1 MIKILAIADLHWF
14 TSEELSKIKDAE
26 YDICVLLG
34 DIPIDAIR
42 SIKNLNGEKPIIGI
56 AGNHDGWNSPELG
69 GIENIHCKAVEY
81 CGYTFAGLSGS
92 SRYKSGN
99 YPMLDQKES
108 IELCRKI
115 PKSDIF
121 ISHDCMYHL
130 IGKDKPHSGLLG
142 IDLYHLRNRTKLNL
156 CGHHHVRIIQKRLWT
171 TTICVFRCAVITY
184 PNMEIEYVF

>member
-26 YDICVLLG
+26 YDICVLLS

-56 AGNHDGWNSPELG
+56 
-69 GIENIHCKAVEY
+69 
-81 CGYTFAGLSGS
+81 FAGLSGS

-108 IELCRKI
+108 IE
-115 PKSDIF
+115 
-121 ISHDCMYHL
+121 Y
-130 IGKDKPHSGLLG
+130 G
-142 IDLYHLRNRTKLNL
+142 NR
-156 CGHHHVRIIQKRLWT
+156 
-171 TTICVFRCAVITY
+171 ICILT
-184 PNMEIEYVF
+184 